1 MKKSQRVLLGLLLG
15 ILMCLAAACAKSEE
29 NIYQAA
35 IKALDEETF
44 FAVVDIGATQPVLL
58 VTDQVY
64 DEGSAHQAT
73 IVCDVYYWIDG
84 QAQKIG
90 AIQSF
95 GTAYPLAYDDSALY
109 AAGGHLVQQIFVD
122 EADDAIELVKNTY
135 NETFD
140 EAGESGF
147 FEVEGERVAE
157 IDGTDYE
164 AMVEQYAQATV
175 IDFSAKQK
183 Q

>member
-15 ILMCLAAACAKSEE
+15 ALMCLAAACAKDEE
-29 NIYQAA
+29 YIYQAA

-64 DEGSAHQAT
+64 DDGSAQQAT
-73 IVCDVYYWIDG
+73 IVCDVYYWVDG
-84 QAQKIG
+84 QVQKIG

-122 EADDAIELVKNTY
+122 ETDDTIELVKHTY

-147 FEVEGERVAE
+147 FEVEGKRVE
-157 IDGTDYE
+157 PIKSIDYE
-164 AMVEQYAQATV
+164 AMEKRYVQATV
-175 IDFSAKQK
+175 IDFSAKK
-183 Q
+183 